1 MRKMLYF
8 LTFNR
13 NIKFEELRTQ
23 PNVNDVYIIM
33 IETYK

>member
-1 MRKMLYF
+1 MLYF